1 MTAYTNRK
9 GATDY
14 YDESVAETV
23 KKNVDQYIRIYHRM
37 PSSVGVDHV
46 QLAELK
52 KAEEAGVALVAV
64 CKGRTERI
72 SYLCAEGYYRP
83 RNVPNREENK
93 ALR

>member
-1 MTAYTNRK
+1 MTLYTNRK

-14 YDESVAETV
+14 YDESVVETV
-23 KKNVDQYIRIYHRM
+23 KKNVAQYIRIYHCM

-64 CKGRTERI
+64 CKGKTERI
-72 SYLCAEGYYRP
+72 HYQCGDSYYRP
-83 RNVPNREENK
+83 RNVPNIEENK

>member
-1 MTAYTNRK
+1 MTSYTNRK
-9 GATDY
+9 GVTDY
-14 YDESVAETV
+14 YDESVVETV
-23 KKNVDQYIRIYHRM
+23 IANVNQYIRINHRM
-37 PSSVGVDHV
+37 PTSVGVDHV

-64 CKGRTERI
+64 CKGKTERI
-72 SYLCAEGYYRP
+72 HYQCGDSYYRP